1 MKVLEKRE
9 NKDNGDKEPK
19 IKCLGEDE
27 ETEEDRES

>member
-19 IKCLGEDE
+19 IKCLEDE